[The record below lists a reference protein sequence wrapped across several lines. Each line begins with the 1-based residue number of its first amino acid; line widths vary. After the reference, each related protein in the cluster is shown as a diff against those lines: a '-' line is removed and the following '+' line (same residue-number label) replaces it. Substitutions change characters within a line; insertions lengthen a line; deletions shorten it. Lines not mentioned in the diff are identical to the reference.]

1 MSLNIENLSVQ
12 FKETYQ
18 LFSNKVG
25 EWAGHAITV
34 LKSGREAAI
43 PYFQDK
49 YLAVVSLAV
58 MNLFLIEI
66 ASPVS
71 GFIDRKIAADSEG
84 KKLLKLG
91 LQATAITL
99 IIGGGVVG
107 FAQATQLPLSKSIIT
122 AISLATLSVRLAF
135 TVERDA

>member
-12 FKETYQ
+12 FKETYH
-18 LFSNKVG
+18 LVSNKIS

-34 LKSGREAAI
+34 IKSGREATL

-49 YLAVVSLAV
+49 YLAVVSLVA

-66 ASPVS
+66 ASPLS
-71 GFIDRKIAADSEG
+71 GFLDRKIADDSEG
-84 KKLLKLG
+84 KKLFKLG
-91 LQATAITL
+91 VQATVVTG

-122 AISLATLSVRLAF
+122 AISLATLCVRLAF
-135 TVERDA
+135 TVEWNA